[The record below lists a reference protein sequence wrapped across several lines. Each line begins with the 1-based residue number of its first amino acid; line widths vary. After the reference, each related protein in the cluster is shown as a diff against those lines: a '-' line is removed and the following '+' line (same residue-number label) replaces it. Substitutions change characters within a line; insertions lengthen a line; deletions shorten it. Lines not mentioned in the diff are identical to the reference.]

1 MTGAVTGEV
10 GITGE
15 DGLPIAVTSIVRIV
29 IALDRGGVMTVV
41 GVVMVIHGGEE
52 IVIEGLVIVGK
63 NFKAET
69 EISPQL

>member
-1 MTGAVTGEV
+1 MTGAVIDEV
-10 GITGE
+10 GMTGE

-52 IVIEGLVIVGK
+52 IVIE
-63 NFKAET
+63 E
-69 EISPQL
+69 